1 MHSLHGLVLL
11 HGKVSPAEA
20 VRDAGKDVGHC
31 GGAGRVEHVTL
42 AQLVPRP
49 RPRKRDEAEI
59 AGFVNKTPA
68 ARNLRINISF
78 KMSNYKKNYSL
89 NCFYIDST

>member
-1 MHSLHGLVLL
+1 MHSLPGLVL

-20 VRDAGKDVGHC
+20 VRDAGEDVGHG

-49 RPRKRDEAEI
+49 WPGKRDEAEI

-78 KMSNYKKNYSL
+78 
-89 NCFYIDST
+89 